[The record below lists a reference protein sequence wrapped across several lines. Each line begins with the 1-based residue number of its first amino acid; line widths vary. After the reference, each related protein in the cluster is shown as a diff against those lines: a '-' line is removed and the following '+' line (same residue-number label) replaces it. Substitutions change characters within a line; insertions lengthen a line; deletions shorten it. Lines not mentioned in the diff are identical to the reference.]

1 MNGVHDVGGMHGFG
15 PIRREE
21 AASSFHPPWEGRVYA
36 MMSALLRQRVFNLDE
51 MRRTIES
58 IPPAQY
64 LASSY
69 FERWLAALRMLLVEK
84 GVLAASEVDALF
96 RQFEREPERLQRQER
111 QDNPVLADTIL
122 GASRYPPRPRHE
134 AVKPRFRPGDRVVAK
149 NRHVKEH
156 TRLPRYVRD
165 KEGLIHRVHGVY
177 TLPDT
182 NAHGLGENP
191 EIVYSVRFAARELWG
206 DAAAANDNLYIDLW
220 ESYLDPR

>member
-1 MNGVHDVGGMHGFG
+1 VNGVHDVGGMHGFG

-21 AASSFHPPWEGRVYA
+21 VASPFHEPWEGRVHA
-36 MMSALLRQRVFNLDE
+36 MMQAMLRQRVFNLDE

-84 GVLAASEVDALF
+84 GVLAASEVDTLF

-111 QDNPVLADTIL
+111 RDNPALADTIL
-122 GASRYPPRPRHE
+122 KASRYPPPPPHE
-134 AVKPRFRPGDRVVAK
+134 AAPRFRPGDRVVAK
-149 NRHVKEH
+149 NRHLKEH

-165 KEGLIHRVHGVY
+165 KEGVIHRVHGVY

-182 NAHGLGENP
+182 NAHGLGANP
-191 EIVYSVRFAARELWG
+191 EPVYAVRFAARELWG
-206 DAAAANDNLYIDLW
+206 DAAAPNQHLYIDLW
-220 ESYLDPR
+220 ESYLEPV